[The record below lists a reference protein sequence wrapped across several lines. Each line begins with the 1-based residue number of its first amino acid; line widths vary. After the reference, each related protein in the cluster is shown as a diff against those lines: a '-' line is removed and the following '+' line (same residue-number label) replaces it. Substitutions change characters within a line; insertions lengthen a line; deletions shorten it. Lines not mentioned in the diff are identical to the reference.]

1 MRNLLSKEWFPNSWT
16 WSQPHLWVQTTVLS
30 DTISLCFSWPLPSI
44 WCAICKD
51 CHSSS
56 SLSWYEFLHLDLVW
70 VVCKVAMNAGI
81 TDSKGVK
88 NKSHDK
94 DACGSSSPFTVH
106 RVKKAVHS
114 RISDLPTCSFF
125 NSNGCASV
133 KWCYFDLELTSL
145 LPVPF
150 PSVHQRQLFSFID
163 MSVLWPRTSL
173 FYSLHCLRKNS
184 SLVREKLCQQL

>member
-1 MRNLLSKEWFPNSWT
+1 MAL
-16 WSQPHLWVQTTVLS
+16 
-30 DTISLCFSWPLPSI
+30 
-44 WCAICKD
+44 
-51 CHSSS
+51 
-56 SLSWYEFLHLDLVW
+56 
-70 VVCKVAMNAGI
+70 NAGI

-133 KWCYFDLELTSL
+133 K
-145 LPVPF
+145 
-150 PSVHQRQLFSFID
+150 
-163 MSVLWPRTSL
+163 
-173 FYSLHCLRKNS
+173 
-184 SLVREKLCQQL
+184 